1 MAAAEQREDAR
12 WEHLMESV
20 DLLFAKVGV
29 IDHNQQ
35 QLNTQMDLSAQV
47 VERMLRDQEA
57 LAKQMELTGQAV
69 ARLTL
74 DRHHT
79 PPESPRPST
88 MILAT
93 GISSRVPVPLI
104 KRYPLLTIIVTF
116 TGITLSTTVTL
127 AMHCLNCLF
136 QCFMV

>member
-1 MAAAEQREDAR
+1 MTAAEQREDAR

-69 ARLTL
+69 A
-74 DRHHT
+74 
-79 PPESPRPST
+79 
-88 MILAT
+88 
-93 GISSRVPVPLI
+93 
-104 KRYPLLTIIVTF
+104 
-116 TGITLSTTVTL
+116 
-127 AMHCLNCLF
+127 
-136 QCFMV
+136 

>member
-69 ARLTL
+69 AQLTL
-74 DRHHT
+74 DRHHPPPVSPST
-79 PPESPRPST
+79 PP
-88 MILAT
+88 
-93 GISSRVPVPLI
+93 
-104 KRYPLLTIIVTF
+104 
-116 TGITLSTTVTL
+116 
-127 AMHCLNCLF
+127 
-136 QCFMV
+136 